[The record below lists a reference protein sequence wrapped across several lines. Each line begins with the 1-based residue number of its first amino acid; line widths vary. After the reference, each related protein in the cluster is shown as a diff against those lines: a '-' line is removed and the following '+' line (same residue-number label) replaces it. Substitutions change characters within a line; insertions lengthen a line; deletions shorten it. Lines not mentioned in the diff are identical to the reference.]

1 MSNFCDPVDHSLLGF
16 SVYGISRKEYWSR
29 LPFPPSG
36 DHPDPETEH
45 MPLASPAL
53 AGGFFPTRHLGNLI
67 LLVVTYVLLLGL
79 ELLAQ

>member
-1 MSNFCDPVDHSLLGF
+1 MTLWTVARQAPLSMEFL
-16 SVYGISRKEYWSR
+16 RQEYWSR